1 MVWLTTKVAR
11 GDGEKKRQRTT
22 SEDTDTDEE
31 RRIKASCNYTSVL
44 LCVRVSPKK
53 EERREEG
60 DWKKQEDMVVDT
72 EDQVEPK
79 SIEDSQWKRE
89 EPDANE
95 SIDE

>member
-1 MVWLTTKVAR
+1 M
-11 GDGEKKRQRTT
+11 
-22 SEDTDTDEE
+22 
-31 RRIKASCNYTSVL
+31 
-44 LCVRVSPKK
+44 RVSPKK

-79 SIEDSQWKRE
+79 SIEASQWKRE